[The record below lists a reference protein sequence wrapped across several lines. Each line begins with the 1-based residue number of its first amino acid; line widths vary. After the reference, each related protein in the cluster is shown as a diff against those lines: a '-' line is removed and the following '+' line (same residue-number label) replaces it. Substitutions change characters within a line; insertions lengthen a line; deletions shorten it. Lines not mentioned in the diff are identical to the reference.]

1 MINKVEKELSQLN
14 SIKIIQTNKGVFMAK
29 KILNYISI
37 ASLLFVFACNQT
49 DVTDP
54 NEKNDKGSLKV
65 VVEKKEYQ
73 KLETLRK
80 TGKGVSD
87 PFTIEKVE
95 IEKDSLA
102 ITVSYLGAVS
112 FWGTKLEHSFTLCWS
127 GEVQIMI
134 YPMMANLILTHDDNG
149 YSGNTKYIE
158 KLMFSLKDLG
168 INDSKDYSFNIFS
181 ILNSSDEPDDNVS
194 GSGTGGK

>member
-1 MINKVEKELSQLN
+1 MRRKLLSYL
-14 SIKIIQTNKGVFMAK
+14 SIV
-29 KILNYISI
+29 
-37 ASLLFVFACNQT
+37 SLLFVFACNQT

-134 YPMMANLILTHDDNG
+134 YPMIANLILTHEDNG

-158 KLMFSLKDLG
+158 TLMFSLKDLG
-168 INDSKDYSFNIFS
+168 INDSKDYIFNVFS
-181 ILNSSDEPDDNVS
+181 DLNSTDKPDDS
-194 GSGTGGK
+194 SDGSNISNKP